1 MATACG
7 VLVAG
12 PLRRAGWQV
21 VAWAAG
27 PLGPRQAAA
36 GRGGGKGEIVSQ
48 GRGLPTRIIV
58 GRHAVIGPWLYG
70 RGGSGSARL
79 SVSMRVGR
87 RPAGLG

>member
-1 MATACG
+1 MAGGCLGGRPARAP
-7 VLVAG
+7 AG
-12 PLRRAGWQV
+12 GGGAG
-21 VAWAAG
+21 
-27 PLGPRQAAA
+27 
-36 GRGGGKGEIVSQ
+36 GGGKGEIVSQ